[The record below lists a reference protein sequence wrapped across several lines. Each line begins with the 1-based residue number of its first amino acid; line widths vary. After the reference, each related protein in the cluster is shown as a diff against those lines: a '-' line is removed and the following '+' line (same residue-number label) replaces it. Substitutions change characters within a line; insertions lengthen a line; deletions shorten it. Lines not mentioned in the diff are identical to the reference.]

1 MNWKV
6 LDRVIAPGR
15 SQWRIVDETG
25 QEVPWINDFLD
36 AQCLRALA
44 PLTLR
49 MYAFQLLH
57 FGRWWSDL
65 RQPWSAPGPTLTADY
80 IRFQLGQQPPPSA
93 VTINARLE
101 LLRRLCR
108 FHFGCDTAED
118 PGLRQR
124 SWRRRLDRGYGRRQS
139 APTELRL
146 KQPKPVIVPLS
157 ADEVA
162 RFWASFRH
170 CRDMALVALLLFNGL
185 RSREA
190 LTLRLEDVSFSQA
203 QIRVLGKGRRQR
215 MLPVK
220 PDTLRLLE
228 VYLRNERPLTDSP
241 FFFVALQG
249 KTRGLPMTPA
259 GLRSLFR
266 YHRRVS
272 DVPHGNPHRFRHT
285 FGADMIRGRVS
296 VPALMHLMGHVQ
308 VQTTMRYVS
317 LTPADV
323 WREFERAI
331 QHRIPPSPNL

>member
-1 MNWKV
+1 VNWKV
-6 LDRVIAPGR
+6 LDHVIAPGR
-15 SQWRIVDETG
+15 SPWRLVDEAG
-25 QEVPWINDFLD
+25 KEVPWINDFLD
-36 AQCLRALA
+36 AQCLRALS

-57 FGRWWSDL
+57 FGRWWSD
-65 RQPWSAPGPTLTADY
+65 RQEPWIAPPPTLIADY
-80 IRFQLGQQPPPSA
+80 IRFQLAAQPMPSA

-108 FHFGCDTAED
+108 FHFGSDTGD
-118 PGLRQR
+118 DHRLRR
-124 SWRRRLDRGYGRRQS
+124 HYWRRLDRGRRQL
-139 APTELRL
+139 AQAELRL
-146 KQPKPVIVPLS
+146 KQPSPVIVPLS

-162 RFWASFRH
+162 RFWSSFRH
-170 CRDMALVALLLFNGL
+170 CRDMALIALLLFNGL

-190 LTLRLEDVSFSQA
+190 LSLKIEDVSFSQA
-203 QIRVLGKGRRQR
+203 QIRVVGKGRRQR
-215 MLPVK
+215 LLPVK

-228 VYLRNERPLTDSP
+228 VYLRSERPVTGSS

-249 KTRGLPMTPA
+249 RTRGLPMTPA

-285 FGADMIRGRVS
+285 FGADMIRAGVS
-296 VPALMHLMGHVQ
+296 LPALMQLLGHAH

-323 WREFERAI
+323 WREFQRAV
-331 QHRIPPSPNL
+331 QHQIPPSPKL